1 VAKRSESKSLIK
13 STVGA
18 VPWLTL
24 TRAAMIVSR
33 RWNALSAKERAHLA
47 QLVTESRGRVSNLSL
62 KQRAELRK
70 LARKLDL
77 RGMGQEL
84 WPLLRG
90 SRGGRGR
97 RTGRRRPASKHR

>member
-77 RGMGQEL
+77 KGMGREL
-84 WPLLRG
+84 WPLFRS

-97 RTGRRRPASKHR
+97 RGRKHR